1 MASVLIKHTLTD
13 YEKWKLAIN
22 EMITRNPDLRI
33 TGYKTEMDKSNPQ
46 ILNTQINLRGQEND
60 LVFSRTES
68 IQKIFDANG
77 LHHKYEI
84 EFVPEY
90 SSK

>member
-1 MASVLIKHTLTD
+1 MAAVLIKHMLTD

-22 EMITRNPDLRI
+22 EMITRNPDLKI
-33 TGYKTEMDKSNPQ
+33 TGYKTEMDRTNPK
-46 ILNTQINLRGQEND
+46 ILTTKINLRGQEND
-60 LVFSRTES
+60 LTVSKTES

-84 EFVPEY
+84 HFVR
-90 SSK
+90 

>member
-1 MASVLIKHTLTD
+1 MAAVLIKHMLTD

-22 EMITRNPDLRI
+22 EMIARNPDLKI
-33 TGYKTEMDKSNPQ
+33 TGYKTEMDRTNPK
-46 ILNTQINLRGQEND
+46 ILTTKINLRGQGND
-60 LVFSRTES
+60 LAVSKTES

-84 EFVPEY
+84 QFV
-90 SSK
+90 